1 MITSAGYTVW
11 PLDIPI
17 SDLTSAGL
25 PVPSLVR
32 MKLFTLDDILVV
44 RRIGIL
50 SSTDKNEVQNKL
62 KQLFVL

>member
-1 MITSAGYTVW
+1 
-11 PLDIPI
+11 
-17 SDLTSAGL
+17 
-25 PVPSLVR
+25 VR